1 MVTIK
6 KQRSRILKEIP
17 LHLLPQAI
25 AWQVQDWGDAVHRI
39 SVRRTH
45 WHLFNVTVRTKPV
58 PRELATR
65 VTVAVAFPNFR
76 DTTRKPA
83 ATRRRR
89 GCPV

>member
-6 KQRSRILKEIP
+6 KQRSRILTEIP
-17 LHLLPQAI
+17 LHLLPQAV
-25 AWQVQDWGDAVHRI
+25 ARQVQDWGDSVHRI

-83 ATRRRR
+83 ATGRHR